1 MGRPPLPKT
10 ERRSVKV
17 SFRVTAALHKA
28 IAEAARRESKSIGK
42 YISETLEGRIE
53 GGK

>member
-1 MGRPPLPKT
+1 MGRPPLPKA

-17 SFRVTAALHKA
+17 SFRVTAELHKV
-28 IAEAARRESKSIGK
+28 IAEAARREGKSVGK
-42 YISETLEGRIE
+42 YITEALESRTE